1 MREYAFNSDS
11 GMKEVQLGNE
21 AWFKLLAL
29 ISFLCALIV
38 NAVLVWLLV
47 CRQSRIRYTDLEI
60 KEAAI
65 KNYKT
70 PFRKRLKKVIFGK
83 KRSSQ
88 SATY

>member
-1 MREYAFNSDS
+1 MREYAFDSDS
-11 GMKEVQLGNE
+11 GMKEVQLGSE

-29 ISFLCALIV
+29 ISFLCALVV
-38 NAVLVWLLV
+38 NAILVWLLV

-70 PFRKRLKKVIFGK
+70 PFRKRLKRVLFGR
-83 KRSSQ
+83 KRLSQ
-88 SATY
+88 TASY